1 MTRIAR
7 ISKAL
12 VRTIAALAAALVV
25 MLGIATAPASAGP
38 IEWQATGGW
47 YTDNGDFFLGA
58 GARLGAG
65 PITVIP
71 NAEYVF
77 VNSGTLFTLNV
88 DGTLN
93 VLPLGVA
100 NGYVGAGMGMVME
113 NPDVGSNNTDSAFN
127 LIAGAGLNAIKF
139 KPFGQF
145 KLIMKSGDD
154 PLVLAFGIRF

>member
-1 MTRIAR
+1 MTRIVR

-12 VRTIAALAAALVV
+12 VRTLAALAAALVV
-25 MLGIATAPASAGP
+25 TLGIATAPASAGP

-47 YTDNGDFFLGA
+47 YTDSDDVFLGA
-58 GARLGAG
+58 GARFGLAT
-65 PITVIP
+65 ITIIP

-100 NGYVGAGMGMVME
+100 TGYVGAGMGMVME

-145 KLIMKSGDD
+145 KLVMKSGDD